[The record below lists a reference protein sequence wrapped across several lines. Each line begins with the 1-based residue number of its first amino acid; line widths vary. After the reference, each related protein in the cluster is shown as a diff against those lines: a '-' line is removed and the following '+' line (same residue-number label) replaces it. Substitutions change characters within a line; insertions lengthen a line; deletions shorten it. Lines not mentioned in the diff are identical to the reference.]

1 MLVDTERKV
10 ARAATARGSPL
21 AGAAAI
27 VSRAGRGGN
36 WAYGYH
42 GVTDTTAV
50 PPSAHKQQR
59 WVGTGGVAA
68 AADTADD
75 DASVLARAL
84 EAIRTE
90 AERNGVYG
98 YVVVHSL
105 VGWLRL
111 CAALEGLAP
120 TVRIVRSST
129 RAIRVKKG
137 ETLRASMA
145 VYHPM
150 FVPTLRTQ
158 SSAPLPRARGGSARP
173 AGPAAGS
180 GPGSFASSGRPTQ
193 RNS

>member
-21 AGAAAI
+21 AGAPAV

-36 WAYGYH
+36 WAYGFH
-42 GVTDTTAV
+42 GIADVTAV
-50 PPSAHKQQR
+50 SPSAHKQQR

-90 AERNGVYG
+90 AERSGVHG
-98 YVVVHSL
+98 FVVVHSL

-120 TVRIVRSST
+120 TVRIARFSLP
-129 RAIRVKKG
+129 AIRV
-137 ETLRASMA
+137 EER
-145 VYHPM
+145 
-150 FVPTLRTQ
+150 
-158 SSAPLPRARGGSARP
+158 
-173 AGPAAGS
+173 
-180 GPGSFASSGRPTQ
+180 
-193 RNS
+193 